1 MSEEMMLLTLEAGGK
16 IGFESGKNNNN
27 NNHYYYY
34 KIKLTKQNPNQTKQ
48 KECTNT
54 RQRHKKSL
62 GYVWL
67 HTSFI
72 LREGSI

>member
-27 NNHYYYY
+27 NNC
-34 KIKLTKQNPNQTKQ
+34 KIKLMKQNPNQTKQ